1 MDVMDSDSIDAGR
14 GLERELT
21 LMARHT
27 ALVSQWRMPDRALDR
42 SAYLLLSR
50 LEIGEPMTLREL
62 SEAFGLDVS
71 TVNRQTA
78 ALVRQGLA
86 ERIADADGGTA
97 RRLRPTERG
106 LAALRSDRDQ
116 NVEGVTS
123 LVSDW
128 DDQDRRDL
136 VTLLRKLNEKIEE
149 RQGLNWP
156 RD

>member
-1 MDVMDSDSIDAGR
+1 MGVMDSDAIDAGR

-86 ERIADADGGTA
+86 ERIVDADGGTA

-106 LAALRSDRDQ
+106 LEALRSDRDQ

-128 DDQDRRDL
+128 DDQDLRDL

>member
-1 MDVMDSDSIDAGR
+1 MGGMDSDSIDAGR

-50 LEIGEPMTLREL
+50 LELGEPMTLREL

-86 ERIADADGGTA
+86 ERIADVDGGTA

-106 LAALRSDRDQ
+106 LEALRSDRDQ

-123 LVSDW
+123 LVADW